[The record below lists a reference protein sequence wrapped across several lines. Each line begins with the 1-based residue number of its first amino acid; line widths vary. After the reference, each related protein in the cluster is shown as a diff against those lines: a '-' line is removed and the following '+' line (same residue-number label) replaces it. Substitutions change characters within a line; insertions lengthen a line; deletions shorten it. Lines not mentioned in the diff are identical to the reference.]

1 MPLVVSARD
10 MCMRWASPDA
20 WQLVQLNRGKWVE
33 AVYTN
38 AWVCDDAVN
47 ACAGRLE
54 GQIFFYGKII
64 KDYFLKDV

>member
-1 MPLVVSARD
+1 M
-10 MCMRWASPDA
+10 
-20 WQLVQLNRGKWVE
+20 E